1 MAICSLGRLC
11 VMTLC
16 SLYFLQCVAV
26 CCSVLQCVAVCCG
39 VLPCVA
45 AWLCVL
51 VFWSLSFFGLFGQ
64 QTVQISNACR
74 TVLRLNTHTLTQ
86 CLAIVERTK

>member
-1 MAICSLGRLC
+1 
-11 VMTLC
+11 
-16 SLYFLQCVAV
+16 
-26 CCSVLQCVAVCCG
+26 VLQCVAVCVAVCCS

-51 VFWSLSFFGLFGQ
+51 IFWSLSFFDLFGQ

-74 TVLRLNTHTLTQ
+74 TVLRLNKHTLTQ
-86 CLAIVERTK
+86 CLAIVEEPSNTPDLFIFECTFFLVRV